1 MMNDKNY
8 VVEHANLMRTI
19 YRIEPATAILLLN
32 DFYKKYADQDANGEL
47 KTTTTSSIGNILYK
61 NGDFEEALVI
71 YKELMQNSSRESIL
85 HSSFLEKVVDI
96 LIRLNRR
103 SKAFFLVDDYLNKK
117 QISWNNTLILLKLL
131 FVNNELHRL
140 ETFRSHIDWVAKE
153 LGLEISHNDTMH
165 DVEYLVKEHSE
176 ASLRHMI
183 FSVAYSK
190 VSDQDRIEVLEKYIA
205 EENVNFYK
213 NIAVKKLAELITN

>member
-1 MMNDKNY
+1 MMNGKNY
-8 VVEHANLMRTI
+8 VIEYADLMRTI
-19 YRIEPATAILLLN
+19 YRTEPAAAILLLN

-47 KTTTTSSIGNILYK
+47 KTNTTSSIGNILYQ
-61 NGDFEEALVI
+61 NGDFKEALII
-71 YKELMQNSSRESIL
+71 YKELMQNSLRESIL
-85 HSSFLEKVVDI
+85 YTSFLEKVVDI
-96 LIRLNRR
+96 LIRLN
-103 SKAFFLVDDYLNKK
+103 KKNEAFCLLEDYLNKT
-117 QISWNNTLILLKLL
+117 QISWNNTFILLKLL
-131 FVNNELHRL
+131 LENKEFKRL
-140 ETFRSHIDWVAKE
+140 EKFKAHIDWVAKE
-153 LGLEISHNDTMH
+153 LGLEISHIDVMH

-205 EENVNFYK
+205 KENVNFYK